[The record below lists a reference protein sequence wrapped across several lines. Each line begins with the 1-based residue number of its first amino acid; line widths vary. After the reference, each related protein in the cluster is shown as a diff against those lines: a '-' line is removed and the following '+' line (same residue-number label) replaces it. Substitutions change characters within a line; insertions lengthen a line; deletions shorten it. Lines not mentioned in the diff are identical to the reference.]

1 VWGTNQTA
9 EIEVVLMKTGRIA
22 QDDSLPRASVVNC
35 PAMIRFSCASCKEK
49 LVVPDRH
56 AGRRGKCPNCGSIN
70 RVPTGSE
77 FDAPPAMAPA
87 PGKAATVPPRTRQVE
102 PIDDGM
108 IHMEA
113 TAAPRA
119 RPAPG
124 LVERL
129 LDKMS
134 RKPAP
139 GSDLD
144 VYDTGGIQRAVKIMF
159 VVGIL
164 VLLPLGIGAAFVV
177 MILLRVKLGN

>member
-1 VWGTNQTA
+1 
-9 EIEVVLMKTGRIA
+9 
-22 QDDSLPRASVVNC
+22 
-35 PAMIRFSCASCKEK
+35 MIRFACGTCKEK
-49 LVVPDRH
+49 LVVPARH

-70 RVPTGSE
+70 RVPTESE
-77 FDAPPAMAPA
+77 FDAAPPA
-87 PGKAATVPPRTRQVE
+87 AAQSARQ
-102 PIDDGM
+102 
-108 IHMEA
+108 
-113 TAAPRA
+113 AAALPPRA
-119 RPAPG
+119 RQPEPIELDRPRRVDAEFVPDRRAAPG

-129 LDKMS
+129 LDKIS

-144 VYDTGGIQRAVKIMF
+144 VYDTGGIPRAVKLLF